1 MTDKFICNK
10 IIKFWI
16 PDDKYHPEWFIQHP
30 IFDNYIYENYSSYVD
45 YFQYKL
51 DFITSE
57 EILACI
63 IVLDQFVRNIKRV
76 YLFEMNERKYFNKA
90 LVLSELWIEDGYHLT
105 QPITHTIFALMPMRH
120 SLNIKI
126 YKKLKS
132 ILSDLSDKHKD
143 NEVFK
148 KFYFHTERC
157 YKKLII

>member
-1 MTDKFICNK
+1 MTDKAICNK

-16 PDDKYHPEWFIQHP
+16 PDNKYHAEWFKHNPLFDKY
-30 IFDNYIYENYSSYVD
+30 IYDNYSSYVN

-51 DFITSE
+51 DFNTPE
-57 EILACI
+57 EILTCI

-76 YLFEMNERKYFNKA
+76 RNFKENEKKYYSKA
-90 LVLSELWIEDGYHLT
+90 LILSEIWIENNYHLT

-120 SLNIKI
+120 SLNIKK

-132 ILSDLSDKHKD
+132 ILSELSDKYKD

-148 KFYFHTERC
+148 KFCFHTERC
-157 YKKLII
+157 YKKQIV